1 MHSEQETARMCSKYT
16 QEIEELK
23 MTTISKLEHD
33 KMIMQVR
40 GQCGL
45 DCSTDS
51 ALVGNLKD
59 ALSGRDMRIQQ
70 LEKELK

>member
-1 MHSEQETARMCSKYT
+1 
-16 QEIEELK
+16 
-23 MTTISKLEHD
+23 MTTISKSDHD
-33 KMIMQVR
+33 RIIMQVR

-59 ALSGRDMRIQQ
+59 ALHGRDTRIEQ
-70 LEKELK
+70 LEKQLKEWDQEVQGLQK